1 MRAKAILLAIGLCLA
16 PVAKALPQ
24 TFDVLLATTEAGAV
38 RGVALS
44 DDLVVFRGV
53 PYAAAPVKA
62 LRWRPPMPPAPW
74 QGVRDASR
82 FGPACMQPRSPKA
95 NLYADDPERMSEDCL
110 SLNVWKPANASAAPV
125 MVWIHG
131 GALLSGELA
140 GPLDDGAAL
149 ARRGVV
155 VVSVN
160 YRLGVFGYLAHPQ
173 LTTESANRSSG
184 DYGLLDQIEALRWVR
199 ANIARFGGDPA
210 NVTVFGQSAGALSVM
225 ELMTSPLARGLF
237 HKAIAQ
243 SAYMVSVPELS
254 RPRFGQPSAESLGEG
269 LLQALHAPD
278 IETLRATP
286 ADTLQNAALAVGYLP
301 LPTVDGWVLPRQIV
315 DTLDRGEQAPVPIL
329 VGFNEGELRSLR
341 MLLPR
346 APKTAA
352 DYESEVRR
360 RYRDLADA
368 YLRLYPGSDIDRSV
382 LAASRDGLYGWTA
395 ERLAIKQTALGRDA
409 FLYLFDHGYPSED
422 AANLRAFHASE
433 LPYLFGQ
440 VGPAGRT
447 PRNWPRPPD
456 TPEEIALS
464 DAIIGYW
471 TSFARSG
478 SPAAPGQPAWR
489 PFSDGGAYMRFQD
502 SPKAASDLYPGM
514 YALHEQVVARRRKA
528 GNQNWFANV
537 GLASPPVPPAV
548 DAAP

>member
-225 ELMTSPLARGLF
+225 ELMASPLARGLF

>member
-62 LRWRPPMPPAPW
+62 LRWRPPMPTAPW

-225 ELMTSPLARGLF
+225 ELMASPLARGLF

>member
-110 SLNVWKPANASAAPV
+110 SLNVWKPANTSAAPV

-225 ELMTSPLARGLF
+225 ELMASPLARGLF